1 MSRDRSDAR
10 RYPAIDPLDSWS
22 KYKGIIDPE
31 KVVRM
36 HQVLKRGDEIH
47 QMMTVVG
54 EEGTPIDDFTIM
66 LKAEF
71 FDSAYLQQNA
81 FDEVDA
87 ATSIDRQRFVFDKI
101 LEVIETDFDF
111 ETKDQARN
119 SLKKIS
125 SMFINWNYAPW
136 DDSVVPESE
145 RKDEPLSES
154 AVKAEK
160 DIERGDF
167 KEILNNI
174 DQYIQSLVNKTAK
187 PDEETEDE
195 LQQVNL

>member
-1 MSRDRSDAR
+1 
-10 RYPAIDPLDSWS
+10 
-22 KYKGIIDPE
+22 
-31 KVVRM
+31 
-36 HQVLKRGDEIH
+36 
-47 QMMTVVG
+47 MTVVG

-81 FDEVDA
+81 YDDVDA

-119 SLKKIS
+119 SFKKIS

-136 DDSVVPESE
+136 DDSVISESE
-145 RKDEPLSES
+145 REDEPLSES

-160 DIERGDF
+160 EAERGDF

-187 PDEETEDE
+187 PDEETENE